1 MLTRFMTAAGA
12 CAIFCAGAQASMVYN
27 DTTGDLFDNA
37 MTNLDIHYVTV
48 YHTDVSVSMYIE
60 VGDNLSNADWGK
72 YLVAIDAYEGGAADN
87 PWGRNIDYSGVEADR
102 FIGSWVNG
110 GGGVLGYKHYGGWN
124 EDNSGLSMFVE
135 DSSITFT
142 FSREWLGADITQFN
156 FDVMSTGDGD
166 APGVDHLSRSD
177 VATPGWADTSS
188 SGDFLTYT
196 LPAPG
201 ALVLLGIA
209 GLAGTR
215 RRR

>member
-1 MLTRFMTAAGA
+1 
-12 CAIFCAGAQASMVYN
+12 MVYN

-209 GLAGTR
+209 GLASTR
-215 RRR
+215 RRRR

>member
-1 MLTRFMTAAGA
+1 
-12 CAIFCAGAQASMVYN
+12 MVYN
-27 DTTGDLFDNA
+27 DATGDLFDNS
-37 MTNLDIHYVTV
+37 MSNLDIHYVTV

-60 VGDNLSNADWGK
+60 VGENISNADWGK
-72 YLVAIDAYEGGAADN
+72 YLIAIDAYEGGAADN
-87 PWGRNIDYSGVEADR
+87 PWGRNIDYSGVETDR

-110 GGGVLGYKHYGGWN
+110 GGGVAGYKHFGGWN
-124 EDNSGLSMFVE
+124 ENNSGLSMFVE
-135 DSSITFT
+135 DSSVTIT

-156 FDVMSTGDGD
+156 FDVMSSSDGD

-177 VATPGWADTSS
+177 VATPGWADTSH
-188 SGDFLTYT
+188 SGDFLTYN

-215 RRR
+215 RRRR